1 MRNTRKRMLAL
12 ALVLLLLAL
21 TACAKAPSS
30 APASTAVPTPEPTA
44 EPTPAPTPEP
54 TPEPT
59 PAPPTEAVYES
70 MGMKLY
76 VPLDID
82 PLIVVETGEETLFS
96 ATEIASRE
104 AAKKIYPDYADG
116 AGWLFSISRVT
127 EDQLHE
133 MLCYY
138 MFGQEVFA
146 RDDEGYYYLL
156 NTPTDVRLV
165 REGEY
170 TEEAMAQWSAFYEW
184 INGSVCD
191 RFIAENGLTLCQIS
205 STDVDLVLAR
215 IAWMGETNYTI
226 TSLADGTH
234 GPDNGECASYAEKIL
249 SSAYFEYADEECP
262 DGEYLVLEL
271 PETHG
276 HFDFFYLGDGR
287 YVRMSQYGYDLLFRC
302 RTDVNVTELVEQ
314 WYDALA

>member
-30 APASTAVPTPEPTA
+30 APAATAAPTPEPAAEPTP

-82 PLIVVETGEETLFS
+82 PLIEVETGEETLFS

-104 AAKKIYPDYADG
+104 AAQKIYPYYADG

-127 EDQLHE
+127 EEQLHE
-133 MLCYY
+133 MLC
-138 MFGQEVFA
+138 
-146 RDDEGYYYLL
+146 
-156 NTPTDVRLV
+156 
-165 REGEY
+165 
-170 TEEAMAQWSAFYEW
+170 
-184 INGSVCD
+184 
-191 RFIAENGLTLCQIS
+191 
-205 STDVDLVLAR
+205 
-215 IAWMGETNYTI
+215 
-226 TSLADGTH
+226 
-234 GPDNGECASYAEKIL
+234 
-249 SSAYFEYADEECP
+249 
-262 DGEYLVLEL
+262 
-271 PETHG
+271 
-276 HFDFFYLGDGR
+276 
-287 YVRMSQYGYDLLFRC
+287 
-302 RTDVNVTELVEQ
+302 
-314 WYDALA
+314 